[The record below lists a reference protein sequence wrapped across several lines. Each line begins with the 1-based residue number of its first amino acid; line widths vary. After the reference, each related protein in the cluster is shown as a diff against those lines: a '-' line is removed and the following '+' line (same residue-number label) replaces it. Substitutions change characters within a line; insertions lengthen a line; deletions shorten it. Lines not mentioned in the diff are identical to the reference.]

1 MGEQDRPRNGESPHP
16 AKPVHYGE
24 TGTLGDSEE
33 WTTRYEAAVRAGR
46 LVLYDWDLARGE
58 IVWGGEVE
66 KILGYRLDEM
76 GDAAWAFE
84 QIHPDDRL
92 AAETEAARAFAMR
105 TPGVTQ
111 YRVRRRDGSY
121 IHVEDC
127 TEYLSGNGSR
137 SARLIGFVSDVSERQ
152 RAEEQLRR
160 MTATLERRVAER
172 TAEAERRAVKI
183 RELASELT
191 RTEQRERQRLARL
204 LHDHLQQL
212 LVAARLRVEAL
223 RNSVQD
229 EPLQETVNELEG
241 LLREAGDAARSLAV
255 ELCPPILHE
264 RGLLAAL
271 GWLADWMRQ
280 KHALTVTVVT
290 DERAEPSDDS
300 LRMLLFEIVRELLFN
315 VVKHAGT
322 DRAEVRCSLQGEQEL
337 VIVVSDGGTGLTAEQ
352 AEDRRSGSGS
362 GLANVRQRLELVDGR
377 LEIESVPGHG
387 TRVRIRLP
395 LREPRRAAAARTRVL
410 LVDDHEGFRQQ
421 LAGALRTQ
429 PDFEVVGEAEEGT
442 AAVEMARQ
450 TRPHIVVTEA
460 SLTGASIELARQILS
475 ELPQTHVVGV
485 SDEDADELVEA
496 LFDAGISAFLTK
508 QRPVEEL
515 VDAIRELR
523 PLVL

>member
-1 MGEQDRPRNGESPHP
+1 MGEQDRPRNGESPHL

-24 TGTLGDSEE
+24 TGTFDDPEE
-33 WTTRYEAAVRAGR
+33 WKTRYEAAVRSGR
-46 LVLYDWDLARGE
+46 LILYDWDLARGE

-66 KILGYRLDEM
+66 KVLGYRIDEM

-105 TPGVTQ
+105 TPGVAQ

-121 IHVEDC
+121 IHVEDS

-137 SARLIGFVSDVSERQ
+137 SARLIGFISDVSERQ

-160 MTATLERRVAER
+160 IAATLERRVAER
-172 TAEAERRAVKI
+172 TVEAERRAVKI

-191 RTEQRERQRLARL
+191 RAEQRERQRLARL

-212 LVAARLRVEAL
+212 LVASRLRVELL
-223 RNSVQD
+223 RDNIQD
-229 EPLQETVNELEG
+229 PPLQDAVKELEE

-280 KHALTVTVVT
+280 KHALSVTVLA
-290 DERAEPSDDS
+290 DERAEPLDDS

-322 DRAEVRCSLQGEQEL
+322 DKAEVRCSLQGEQEL
-337 VIVVSDGGTGLTAEQ
+337 VIVVSDGGKGLAAEQ
-352 AEDRRSGSGS
+352 AEDRGS
-362 GLANVRQRLELVDGR
+362 GLANIRHRLELVDGR
-377 LEIESVPGHG
+377 LEIESMPGHG

-395 LREPRRAAAARTRVL
+395 LRDRERSARTRVL

-421 LAGALRTQ
+421 LAGALRLQ

-508 QRPVEEL
+508 QRPMEEL
-515 VDAIRELR
+515 VEAIRELR
-523 PLVL
+523 PVVL

>member
-1 MGEQDRPRNGESPHP
+1 MVEQEHPRNGESPRP
-16 AKPVHYGE
+16 AKPVNGVH
-24 TGTLGDSEE
+24 TGTLADAEE
-33 WTTRYEAAVRAGR
+33 WKTRYEAAVRSGR

-66 KILGYRLDEM
+66 KVLGYRLDEM

-105 TPGVTQ
+105 TPGVAQ

-121 IHVEDC
+121 IHVEDS

-137 SARLIGFVSDVSERQ
+137 SARLIGFVADISERR

-160 MTATLERRVAER
+160 MTAALERRVAQR

-191 RTEQRERQRLARL
+191 RTEQRERQRLARM

-212 LVAARLRVEAL
+212 LVAARLRVEML
-223 RNSVQD
+223 RDRPPEQ
-229 EPLQETVNELEG
+229 QEIVRELEG

-280 KHALTVTVVT
+280 KHSLTVTVVA
-290 DERAEPSDDS
+290 DQRAEPSDDS

-322 DRAEVRCSLQGEQEL
+322 DRAEVRCDVEGERDL
-337 VIVVSDGGTGLTAEQ
+337 VVVVADGGRGLAAQQ
-352 AEDRRSGSGS
+352 ADPRSGTGS
-362 GLANVRQRLELVDGR
+362 GLASIRRRLELIDGR
-377 LEIESVPGHG
+377 LELKSVPGHG

-395 LREPRRAAAARTRVL
+395 LREPGAAETRTRVL
-410 LVDDHEGFRQQ
+410 LVDDHEGFRGQ

-429 PDFEVVGEAEEGT
+429 PDFEVVGEADEGT

-460 SLTGASIELARQILS
+460 SLTGASIELARQILT

-485 SDEDADELVEA
+485 SDQDADELVEA

-515 VDAIRELR
+515 VEAIRELR
-523 PLVL
+523 PVVL